1 MFSKIKKAIGQLRQT
16 STSKKQKTT
25 NIFIF
30 PSLSQINLNV
40 WFDVLE
46 TGNLETLNTTPEHF
60 EKLYDEY
67 FEAIDNK
74 ASKFYINENFKK
86 VKLAHRIDILVK
98 CFETLT
104 YIYNHALKLEGAVAL
119 EKKLI
124 ETVNILH
131 PRAKINGTIENKLKV
146 LEQLIT
152 INTNEFKKIEVKQNT
167 NKEKHSFISQVV
179 SIELALNFKID
190 INTTS
195 VAKYI
200 EYYKIAQK
208 HGERKK

>member
-1 MFSKIKKAIGQLRQT
+1 MFSKIKKVIGQLVQILTPQR
-16 STSKKQKTT
+16 QKTT
-25 NIFIF
+25 NIFTYPI
-30 PSLSQINLNV
+30 LSQINLNI

-74 ASKFYINENFKK
+74 ASKFHINENFKK
-86 VKLAHRIDILVK
+86 VKLAHKIDILIK

-104 YIYNHALKLEGAVAL
+104 YIYNHALKLDDALSL

-131 PRAKINGTIENKLKV
+131 ARAKINGTIENKLKV

-167 NKEKHSFISQVV
+167 NKHSFINQVV
-179 SIELALNFKID
+179 TIELALNFKID
-190 INTTS
+190 INTSS

-208 HGERKK
+208 QHGKRKE

>member
-1 MFSKIKKAIGQLRQT
+1 
-16 STSKKQKTT
+16 
-25 NIFIF
+25 
-30 PSLSQINLNV
+30 
-40 WFDVLE
+40 
-46 TGNLETLNTTPEHF
+46 
-60 EKLYDEY
+60 LYDEY

-74 ASKFYINENFKK
+74 ASKFHINENFKK
-86 VKLAHRIDILVK
+86 VKLAHKIDILIK

-104 YIYNHALKLEGAVAL
+104 YIYNHALKLDDALSL

-131 PRAKINGTIENKLKV
+131 ARAKINGTIENKLKV

-167 NKEKHSFISQVV
+167 NKHSFINQVV
-179 SIELALNFKID
+179 TIELALNFKID
-190 INTTS
+190 INTSS

-208 HGERKK
+208 QHGKRKE

>member
-1 MFSKIKKAIGQLRQT
+1 MFSKIKKAIGQLQLI

-25 NIFIF
+25 NIFTF
-30 PSLSQINLNV
+30 PSLNQINLNV

-104 YIYNHALKLEGAVAL
+104 YIYNHGLKLEDAVAL

-131 PRAKINGTIENKLKV
+131 PKAKINGTIENKLKV